1 MVASMTVS
9 LVAPMASS
17 LIQPA
22 DSSLINGI
30 FGKGQKGGFLPLLP
44 LPLMMKVLGKRLRT
58 AGERYNN
65 MDQNF

>member
-1 MVASMTVS
+1 MVASMTAS

-30 FGKGQKGGFLPLLP
+30 FGKGQKGVFLPLLP
-44 LPLMMKVLGKRLRT
+44 LPLMMKGLGKSVRT

-65 MDQNF
+65 MYQDF

>member
-30 FGKGQKGGFLPLLP
+30 FGKGQKGVFLPLLP
-44 LPLMMKVLGKRLRT
+44 LPLMMRVLGKRVRT
-58 AGERYNN
+58 AGERYNK
-65 MDQNF
+65 MYQDF